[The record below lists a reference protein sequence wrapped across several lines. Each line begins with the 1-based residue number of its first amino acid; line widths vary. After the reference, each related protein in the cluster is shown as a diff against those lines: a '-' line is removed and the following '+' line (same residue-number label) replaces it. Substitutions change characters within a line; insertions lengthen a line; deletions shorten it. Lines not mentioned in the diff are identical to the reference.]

1 MKTIAQFVKDR
12 ITSLGDLQDA
22 LQTAMRLEFST
33 IPPYLCAQWSI
44 NNDPNGVADML
55 GDIVLQ
61 EMYHFALAGN
71 MLTAIGGVPSI
82 ANAAFVPSYPTN
94 VLPGGIP
101 EKLAVDLKPF
111 TPDQSQVFMQIEYPE
126 FPPIAFAAG
135 PPTIGAFYNTIADG
149 FTTVNPPI
157 NLNAF
162 AVNSGEATP
171 IKSVADAL
179 VAISLIQGEG
189 EGTVGSPDQPPAGN
203 KTFAHYYVFKEI
215 FTGKTL
221 VQDAAGHWSFTGA
234 PIQFPTS
241 LNFQQSAVTPTPSLA
256 FNQAMSQLLIDLQAC
271 WTTGAKPKIGAMFDL
286 QNLAWASSSKGYV
299 PSSYGYLPRLDLGVV
314 WLFTNGRSWHVRR
327 IPPTAAFRGSPVVPG
342 WSATSAKGRGHE
354 VAPLQPAARVR
365 RRRPVTI

>member
-286 QNLAWASSSKGYV
+286 QNL
-299 PSSYGYLPRLDLGVV
+299 GVGLIKQGIRPEFLWV
-314 WLFTNGRSWHVRR
+314 
-327 IPPTAAFRGSPVVPG
+327 PPTA
-342 WSATSAKGRGHE
+342 
-354 VAPLQPAARVR
+354 
-365 RRRPVTI
+365 